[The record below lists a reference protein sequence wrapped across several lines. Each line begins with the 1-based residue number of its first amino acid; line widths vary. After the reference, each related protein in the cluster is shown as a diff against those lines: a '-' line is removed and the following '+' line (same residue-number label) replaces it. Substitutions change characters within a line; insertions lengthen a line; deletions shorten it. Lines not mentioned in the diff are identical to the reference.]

1 MLRRSKRE
9 FWNSPKGNK
18 IRNFLEIVR
27 KTQEL
32 KKKLYF
38 LWKKMDIVY
47 QGEKSWL
54 REKSQLEDSF
64 SRVVLVIN
72 FKHKIKTKIRK
83 KDISKITLHFENL

>member
-1 MLRRSKRE
+1 
-9 FWNSPKGNK
+9 
-18 IRNFLEIVR
+18 
-27 KTQEL
+27 
-32 KKKLYF
+32 
-38 LWKKMDIVY
+38 MDIVY